1 MTLKNSHDVEGVAYT
16 AKVKWRGASSN
27 AADKHKRNYKIK
39 LNAEQ
44 SFLGM
49 RKDKDWILDAGQ
61 ADVFRL
67 RNRIATELWND
78 FARKK
83 VYVR

>member
-1 MTLKNSHDVEGVAYT
+1 M
-16 AKVKWRGASSN
+16 
-27 AADKHKRNYKIK
+27 
-39 LNAEQ
+39 NAEQ
-44 SFLGM
+44 SCLGM